1 MLRTLAIVLSLS
13 LVGGGMVATPTF
25 AAQDKAARADK
36 AEKSLSHAKGDVV
49 SVDQNA
55 KMLTVKTGGLRHK
68 ELTFRVDD
76 PALLANVQTGQA
88 VRVGYVKQ
96 GKEMIAKEVVPSTT
110 ASKKH

>member
-1 MLRTLAIVLSLS
+1 MLRTIAIVLSLS
-13 LVGGGMVATPTF
+13 LAGGMVASPAF
-25 AAQDKAARADK
+25 AAQDKAAKADK
-36 AEKSLSHAKGDVV
+36 ASLSHAKGDVV

-55 KMLTVKTGGLRHK
+55 KMLTVKTSGLRHK

-76 PALLANVQTGQA
+76 PALLANVQTGEA

-110 ASKKH
+110 ASKKR

>member
-1 MLRTLAIVLSLS
+1 MLRTIAIVLSLS
-13 LVGGGMVATPTF
+13 LAGGMVASPTF
-25 AAQDKAARADK
+25 AAQDKAAKAD
-36 AEKSLSHAKGDVV
+36 KSLSHAKGEVV

-68 ELTFRVDD
+68 ELMFRVDD
-76 PALLANVQTGQA
+76 PAVLANVQTGQE